1 MWSAEYQACWVL
13 RSPCQE
19 PKRESVSIGLI
30 RPAGSHVTAAD
41 HLGIVAMDR
50 NGGMVSTAKMC
61 TVARMIDIAVGQ
73 DDEAQIVR
81 PATCCSKFGVE
92 LVPLVREARVDED
105 VAALNINEIAVH
117 AEVDPADSAD
127 HAVDLL
133 A

>member
-61 TVARMIDIAVGQ
+61 AVARMVDIAVGQ
-73 DDEAQIVR
+73 DDEAEIVR
-81 PATCCSKFGVE
+81 PATCCSTHATPHA
-92 LVPLVREARVDED
+92 LARRHCGMRRGTSR
-105 VAALNINEIAVH
+105 L
-117 AEVDPADSAD
+117 SA
-127 HAVDLL
+127 
-133 A
+133 